1 MLSDVKGWCGKM
13 RTAREV
19 GLVLAE
25 KLELGRACCAPEPAG
40 ARSFGVPL
48 FRLAASWRVCGGRTA
63 CAVVARMV
71 YGSLGCAQAGCSGRV
86 GQKGV
91 LGGNIV

>member
-1 MLSDVKGWCGKM
+1 MRKM
-13 RTAREV
+13 RTGREV
-19 GLVLAE
+19 RLVLAE
-25 KLELGRACCAPEPAG
+25 KLELGPAG
-40 ARSFGVPL
+40 ARSFGAPL
-48 FRLAASWRVCGGRTA
+48 FRPAASWKECGGRTA
-63 CAVVARMV
+63 CAVAARIV